1 MFCAKCGAE
10 VSDVPDD
17 SSFCGYCG
25 APLAA
30 TVDDP
35 IEAEE
40 STVSEPE
47 ADWTPPAAQAQL
59 PVAQPSFF
67 GTVFWLTMAIS
78 GVLRWPIA
86 LVYPAGIVL
95 YALDGNIGGLILWV
109 VILGPLATIIIEFL
123 VLIPFFLFSLVFAG
137 VLTVLR
143 ELFRFE
149 TGLLKRLPIEV
160 RRRDKPNE

>member
-1 MFCAKCGAE
+1 MAICPECKSE
-10 VSDVPDD
+10 VPDD
-17 SSFCGYCG
+17 SSFCGHCG
-25 APLAA
+25 APVTA
-30 TVDDP
+30 TVDDS
-35 IEAEE
+35 IAAEE
-40 STVSEPE
+40 SNGSESD
-47 ADWTPPAAQAQL
+47 ADWTPPAAQSRL
-59 PVAQPSFF
+59 PVTQPSFF

-78 GVLRWPIA
+78 GILRWPIA

-95 YALDGNIGGLILWV
+95 YAIDGNIGGLILWV

-160 RRRDKPNE
+160 RRREKPNE

>member
-1 MFCAKCGAE
+1 MAICPECE
-10 VSDVPDD
+10 SEVPDD
-17 SSFCGYCG
+17 SSFCGHCG
-25 APLAA
+25 APLTA

-35 IEAEE
+35 IAAE
-40 STVSEPE
+40 VSNGLEPE
-47 ADWTPPAAQAQL
+47 ADWEPPAAQARL

-67 GTVFWLTMAIS
+67 ATVFWLTMAIS
-78 GVLRWPIA
+78 SILRWPIA

-95 YALDGNIGGLILWV
+95 YAIDGNIVGLFLWL

-123 VLIPFFLFSLVFAG
+123 ALIPFFLFALLFAG

-143 ELFRFE
+143 ALFRFE

-160 RRRDKPNE
+160 RRREKPKE